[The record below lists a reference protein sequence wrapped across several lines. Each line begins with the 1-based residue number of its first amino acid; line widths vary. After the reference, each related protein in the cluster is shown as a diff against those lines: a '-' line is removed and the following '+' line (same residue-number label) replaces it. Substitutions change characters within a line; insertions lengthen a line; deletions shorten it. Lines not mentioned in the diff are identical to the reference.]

1 MRQPADAG
9 RKIGKG
15 TRPGIAQGR
24 EERTIGKGTTSVVPH
39 KLQKDAALAAEATG
53 GYEMCLAVP
62 GKVVEIIDDGD
73 IAFRRG
79 RVDFGGIRKEI
90 NLAYV
95 PEAEVGKY
103 VLVHVGF
110 AISVID
116 EDEAQRV
123 FKYLEEMGGLQEEL
137 GEIPQ

>member
-1 MRQPADAG
+1 
-9 RKIGKG
+9 
-15 TRPGIAQGR
+15 
-24 EERTIGKGTTSVVPH
+24 
-39 KLQKDAALAAEATG
+39 
-53 GYEMCLAVP
+53 MCLAVP
-62 GKVVEIIDDGD
+62 GRLVEIVDGGD
-73 IAFRRG
+73 IAFRVG
-79 RVDFGGIRKEI
+79 KVDFGGIRKDI

-116 EDEAQRV
+116 ETEAKRV
-123 FKYLEEMGGLQEEL
+123 FEYLEQMGAVKEEL